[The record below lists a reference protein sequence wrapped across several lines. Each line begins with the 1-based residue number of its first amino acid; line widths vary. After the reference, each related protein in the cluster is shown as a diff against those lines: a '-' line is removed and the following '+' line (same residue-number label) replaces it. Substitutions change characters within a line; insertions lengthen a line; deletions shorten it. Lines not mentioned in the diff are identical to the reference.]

1 MTFLKDMKTGLTRN
15 VTFLGIVSGLTD
27 ISSEMLYPIVP
38 IFLTSILGA
47 PMSTVGFIEG
57 VAESTASFL
66 KIAGGMWSDKV
77 GQRKP
82 FVVAGYSLSA
92 ISKPVLALAYTWHFV
107 LFSRFI
113 DRVGKGLRTSA
124 RDAMIANSTE
134 KQHWGKAF
142 GFHRAMDTMGA
153 ALGPLAALLMLTM
166 MPPSAP
172 DYRFIFTIAFIPA
185 VLGVFVL
192 IYFVKESKSRVEGSG
207 YRVQGQGIPNNSTL
221 NPKPSTPSPT
231 PMSSDFKTFVGLY
244 AIFAL
249 GNSSDVFLIMK
260 AKSVGFTTINVILA
274 YTAYNLVYALL
285 AAPAGW
291 LSDKLG
297 KIKTMVFGFL
307 VFAAVYIGFATAG
320 KSWMIWALFALYGF
334 YGAFNEGIAKAVIS
348 HLSADDNRA
357 TAMGYFQGSLGFLT
371 FFASTMAGFLWTRF
385 SPAAPFLV
393 GAGCALISTIA
404 LTIWSRKKQ
413 LAF

>member
-1 MTFLKDMKTGLTRN
+1 MAFFKNITFFRDMRAGLTRN
-15 VTFLGIVSGLTD
+15 VTFLGVVSGLTD

-38 IFLTSILGA
+38 IFLTSVLGA

-66 KIAGGMWSDKV
+66 KIAGGVWSDKV
-77 GQRKP
+77 GKRKP
-82 FVVAGYSLSA
+82 FVVCGYSLSA
-92 ISKPVLALAYTWHFV
+92 ISKPVLALATTWHFV

-124 RDAMIANSTE
+124 RDALIANSVE

-153 ALGPLAALLMLTM
+153 ALGPMAALLMLNM
-166 MPPSAP
+166 MPAAAP
-172 DYRFIFTIAFIPA
+172 NYRLIFITAFIPA

-192 IYFVKESKSRVEGSG
+192 IYFVVEQKNNAAGSSS
-207 YRVQGQGIPNNSTL
+207 PPTL
-221 NPKPSTPSPT
+221 ATNPPPLTT
-231 PMSSDFKTFVGLY
+231 AVPMSSDFKTFVGLY
-244 AIFAL
+244 AIFAI

-260 AKSVGFTTINVILA
+260 AKSVGFSTTHVILA
-274 YTAYNLVYALL
+274 YTGYNLVYALL

-297 KIKTMVFGFL
+297 KMKTMVFGFL
-307 VFAAVYIGFATAG
+307 IFAAVYLGFAKAD
-320 KSWMIWALFALYGF
+320 KSWMIWTLFALYGF

-348 HLSADDNRA
+348 HLSAGGNRA
-357 TAMGYFQGSLGFLT
+357 TAMGYFQGTLGFLT

-393 GAGCALISTIA
+393 GACCALVST
-404 LTIWSRKKQ
+404 LTLAIWSRKRQ